1 MDLEQQLKETYAERL
16 GGVDLTGGDPAA
28 ARRTGARM
36 RVRRRVAVGAT
47 AVAVVA
53 LAAGGSLLG
62 TDRIS
67 TGPSGSTGEWRE
79 LPAAP
84 LSPRANAQAV
94 WTGAEVLVVGG
105 EEHPCPPGADCA
117 AVDDGLRDGAAY
129 DPGTDSWHPIADAP
143 VPVMSGDR
151 LVAAGGEVVL
161 RHWRQDGSDWF
172 SYDPEADDWS
182 RIPNVPDGVG
192 DLPSAIG
199 PDVYAMVGHR
209 VAVYSVP
216 RSDWTLLPPDPIEP
230 ALAQRVVTATDVG
243 PVVTGVDATQPND
256 GHEPSLLL
264 ADVWDGSEWR
274 RLPPSE
280 QLAGNSWSWTGTR
293 MVDPE
298 PFTLD
303 GGQVDGWGRSYPM
316 GGTLDPATG
325 TWGPLP
331 DALVNAPQ
339 GDDRG
344 WVVSAADGR
353 WIAVLG
359 QVYDDSTGQVTRLSQ
374 PAGAPAYG
382 IAGAWADDRL
392 VAFGGTDFKVDQGC
406 RGPASVC
413 DQVDLSNHA
422 WLWTP

>member
-1 MDLEQQLKETYAERL
+1 MDLEQQLRDTYAEQL
-16 GGVDLTGGDPAA
+16 GTLDVAGGDVAT
-28 ARRTGARM
+28 ARRTGQRL
-36 RVRRRVAVGAT
+36 RTRRRLTVGAA

-53 LAAGGSLLG
+53 MAVGGTLIG
-62 TDRIS
+62 TDRASIGPSHS
-67 TGPSGSTGEWRE
+67 TGDWRE
-79 LPAAP
+79 VPAAP

-94 WTGAEVLVVGG
+94 WTGAEVLVIGG

-117 AVDDGLRDGAAY
+117 VDPDDLRDGAAY
-129 DPGTDSWHPIADAP
+129 DPGTDTWRRIADAP
-143 VPVMSGDR
+143 VPIGSGDR
-151 LVAAGGEVVL
+151 LVAAGGDVVL
-161 RHWRQDGSDWF
+161 RDWQEDGSDWF
-172 SYDPEADDWS
+172 TYDPEADDWS
-182 RIPNVPDGVG
+182 RIPNVPDRIG

-199 PDVYAMVGHR
+199 QAVYAMVGHR

-243 PVVTGVDATQPND
+243 PVVTGVDSTQPND
-256 GHEPSLLL
+256 GRTPSLLL

-303 GGQVDGWGRSYPM
+303 GGEVDGWGRSYPM

-331 DALVNAPQ
+331 EALVDAPQ
-339 GDDRG
+339 GDERG
-344 WVVSAADGR
+344 WVISAAGGP

-359 QVYDDSTGQVTRLSQ
+359 QVYDDDSGRVWHLPQ
-374 PAGAPAYG
+374 PAGAPDYG
-382 IAGAWADDRL
+382 STAAWADGHL
-392 VAFGGTDFKVDQGC
+392 LAFGGAGAN
-406 RGPASVC
+406 GSPG
-413 DQVDLSNHA
+413 DLSNRA